1 MCKTQTTLAFYLR
14 TSLSNVKRPFITM
27 VGSWATMERLLRN
40 SRIKHPYYSY
50 RGLSGRMPEIL
61 VSSPSQEDLEDTDGL
76 LPEAKDFV
84 ADKHATCNTCKIW
97 LLFAACFATVLIAAM
112 VLFSLFW
119 GPPVHRR
126 MIDDVCFEHTT
137 YYSK

>member
-1 MCKTQTTLAFYLR
+1 MCKTQTTTTLAFYLR
-14 TSLSNVKRPFITM
+14 TSLPNVKKPFITM
-27 VGSWATMERLLRN
+27 VGSWATMERLLRD
-40 SRIKHPYYSY
+40 SRMKHSY
-50 RGLSGRMPEIL
+50 RGLSGRMPGIL

-76 LPEAKDFV
+76 LPEAKEFV
-84 ADKHATCNTCKIW
+84 ADKHATCNTCKVW
-97 LLFAACFATVLIAAM
+97 LLFAACFATVLIGAM

-119 GPPVHRR
+119 GPPFHGR